1 MRIIEMYQN
10 QPFVFSIEVFPPKT
24 EEGMENLQKKLRTFS
39 SFKPDY
45 ISVTYGAGGGT
56 RQNTQQ
62 LAGFIGNE
70 LGIEVLAHLTCVSH
84 TRKDVSLLKEQFLD
98 EGVENI
104 MALRGDPPTA
114 KKKFEPMSGGYRYAS
129 ELIEDLYRDRRFGIG
144 AAGYP
149 ETHIEAISSQMDRYF
164 LKQKIERGAEF
175 VISQFFL
182 ENQKFLTWR
191 DQLYREGVRI
201 PIIPGLISAQSS
213 SQIQKFAQ
221 MCGCVVPSKLIKK
234 LERFTGNAGD
244 SLRVG
249 LDHAEKQLEG
259 LIREGVKGVHLYA
272 LNRVEIVNDLG
283 PRMVSLKSKTDRI
296 YSEF

>member
-234 LERFTGNAGD
+234 LECFAENAGD

-272 LNRVEIVNDLG
+272 LNRVEVVNDLG

>member
-114 KKKFEPMSGGYRYAS
+114 KKK
-129 ELIEDLYRDRRFGIG
+129 
-144 AAGYP
+144 
-149 ETHIEAISSQMDRYF
+149 
-164 LKQKIERGAEF
+164 
-175 VISQFFL
+175 V
-182 ENQKFLTWR
+182 
-191 DQLYREGVRI
+191 
-201 PIIPGLISAQSS
+201 
-213 SQIQKFAQ
+213 
-221 MCGCVVPSKLIKK
+221 
-234 LERFTGNAGD
+234 
-244 SLRVG
+244 
-249 LDHAEKQLEG
+249 
-259 LIREGVKGVHLYA
+259 
-272 LNRVEIVNDLG
+272 
-283 PRMVSLKSKTDRI
+283 
-296 YSEF
+296 

>member
-221 MCGCVVPSKLIKK
+221 MCGCVVPSKLTKK
-234 LERFTGNAGD
+234 LERFTGNAAD

-272 LNRVEIVNDLG
+272 LNRVEVVNDLG

-296 YSEF
+296 YNEF